1 MAKNPWEMGLSAGDA
16 ADDGPWNLGLKSE
29 APAPVKGG
37 LVASAKQAI
46 GSTIQGLGQ
55 AAGDFLPGVSKDNAI
70 ARYGKSVV
78 EANPTAVTDFASLKE
93 NPGTAVAE
101 ATGNAGGSIATMLGA
116 RALGQG
122 ITAAAPFTGPAAP
135 FVAGAGQLISWGGP
149 LVAAALPSY
158 GGIRQRQ
165 IQKDPTAE
173 DSVGSKLAAA
183 AGAGAVGAIE
193 SKFGP
198 QEWALKAMTKEG
210 RTALAE
216 KFAANSLMGSVAKG
230 AAKGAG
236 IEGAEELAQNPI
248 EQLAAGDNPLTAE
261 NLKDTAFS
269 GVMGAL
275 GGGVFGAGAG
285 AGFRQAKEQGKPAA
299 TPEQSPGQGP
309 IDYTPPPA
317 EEVAN
322 LRKAQM
328 GLDPA
333 NGPLSAAAGM
343 AVESQTE
350 EEIRL
355 GKAAVIAQGEAQAQQ
370 SQADIEALRAQEPG
384 IPYEPVPLASNV
396 DPADQSVQSGSAESA
411 PSGSF
416 SKMDEFAQFLNQERA
431 DKQALIADARAAQQ
445 AARQAADEY
454 AIERLAEIEQT
465 IADNRQRQSES
476 ARVEL
481 LHGLLADPSTTNPAE
496 RFRSE
501 LARQGYRDTSLTPR
515 EVSVIQ
521 RHGEISSAF
530 KQWTAGPTDGFK
542 RMADAE
548 DLASLVGQERADVE
562 RRRAALIRPQSQQ
575 EQERPVPRNKV
586 QDALALIANGA
597 TMRGRD
603 IVSPSGKVLMKNLNI
618 QQYREARQLL
628 KPAAQTGAQVA
639 SPEQPKES
647 SDGNARPD
655 TQAVLPSSPAQG
667 SVDAGGVV
675 DLRPGDRSAAG
686 GQGDSQLPEEAAAGN
701 ASAGVDTGNRGVKPL
716 DHGELNIPG
725 RTSNINAQL
734 DRYKAEQ
741 AKAAKS
747 KAKEDAAE
755 RKSEKA
761 QAKDLLAKHQDAI
774 LARHGEKFGNKELR
788 NTLDQW
794 AKWEPKKLISFV
806 NKFVSE
812 QESTQSVSEPK
823 AKQPK
828 PQNLLQLV
836 RQAGGVAL
844 DRKAD
849 VTGDRNS
856 RETVGV
862 FRNGGMD
869 LDRLAELM
877 QQNGFISDA
886 DLADNSGAEKAAEI
900 LRDALKGG
908 RPLTMADN
916 EAAMSEAEEAKYRDG
931 VRRRADELGIKWR
944 FRKIE
949 DVEADVM
956 DAEERASLDAD
967 SSAYDIERVTGSVQD
982 ALDEFDKFYEATPLR
997 GEAAMR
1003 AMGFTEEEIREA
1015 VQSESAER
1023 QNRSIES
1030 RGTEASG
1037 EADRPQDRGQGQGFL
1052 ESYSEKDLAERAEAQ
1067 RLNDEHRAKAEKQ
1080 ADDKEQAD
1088 ADRDSFTLTGSD
1100 RDADTMA
1107 ARGQGG
1113 LFDQPPKKESAERFA
1128 VGKTLSKD
1136 ERRQVLSTLTD
1147 AYRSK
1152 SHQKEERIDARGETY
1167 FAYPYAPELFEKS
1180 NITGKMVRYYVTLP
1194 DGRIA
1199 HPTELFPDYTESQVE
1214 QELANQEAEARKRAD
1229 NDADRLRIL
1238 ESRKSTSLNEANRVF
1253 NHQNR
1258 GRDDYIPAI
1267 LTDGEQFIRTHP
1279 DSVENDLRLLGGEW
1293 KERTNNPAKG
1303 IAPSHLEP
1311 LFADLDSTST
1321 RKANKA
1327 KKAAAKLPQ
1336 AARIDYVQSNFL
1348 DILQELE
1355 DSGKLKINC

>member
-1 MAKNPWEMGLSAGDA
+1 MAKNPWEMGFSA
-16 ADDGPWNLGLKSE
+16 ADAPNDGPWNMGLKSD

-37 LVASAKQAI
+37 LVASAKQSV

-55 AAGDFLPGVSKDNAI
+55 AAGDFLPGVSKDNAL

-122 ITAAAPFTGPAAP
+122 ITAAAPFAGPAAP

-210 RTALAE
+210 RGALAE
-216 KFAANSLMGSVAKG
+216 KFAANSLAGSVAKG
-230 AAKGAG
+230 AVKGAG

-248 EQLAAGDNPLTAE
+248 EQIAAGDNPLTAE

-285 AGFRQAKEQGKPAA
+285 AGFRQAKDQDKPAA
-299 TPEQSPGQGP
+299 TPEQSIGQGP
-309 IDYTPPPA
+309 IDYAPPPA

-355 GKAAVIAQGEAQAQQ
+355 GKAAVMAQGEAQAQQ
-370 SQADIEALRAQEPG
+370 SQADIEALRAQDPG
-384 IPYEPVPLASNV
+384 IPYAPVPLAGNV
-396 DPADQSVQSGSAESA
+396 EPAEQSALSDSAEPG

-416 SKMDEFAQFLNQERA
+416 SKMDEFAQLLNQERD
-431 DKQALIADARAAQQ
+431 DKQSRVAEIQAAQQ

-465 IADNRQRQSES
+465 ISDNRQRQSES

-515 EVSVIQ
+515 EASVIQ

-548 DLASLVGQERADVE
+548 ELASLVGQERADVE
-562 RRRAALIRPQSQQ
+562 QRRAALTQPPVQQ
-575 EQERPVPRNKV
+575 QVPVAPRNKV
-586 QDALALIANGA
+586 QEALDLIAGGA
-597 TMRGRD
+597 AMRGRD
-603 IVSPSGKVLMKNLNI
+603 IVSPTGKVLMKNLNI
-618 QQYREARQLL
+618 QQYREARQLI
-628 KPAAQTGAQVA
+628 KSAAQTGAQVA

-647 SDGNARPD
+647 SDGNARPV

-667 SVDAGGVV
+667 SVDAGSVV
-675 DLRPGDRSAAG
+675 DLRSSGRSAAG
-686 GQGDSQLPEEAAAGN
+686 GQGDSRLPEEAGSGN
-701 ASAGVDTGNRGVKPL
+701 AGAGAASGNRGV
-716 DHGELNIPG
+716 
-725 RTSNINAQL
+725 A
-734 DRYKAEQ
+734 
-741 AKAAKS
+741 
-747 KAKEDAAE
+747 
-755 RKSEKA
+755 RK
-761 QAKDLLAKHQDAI
+761 
-774 LARHGEKFGNKELR
+774 
-788 NTLDQW
+788 
-794 AKWEPKKLISFV
+794 
-806 NKFVSE
+806 
-812 QESTQSVSEPK
+812 
-823 AKQPK
+823 
-828 PQNLLQLV
+828 NLLQLV
-836 RQAGGVAL
+836 RQSGGVSL

-877 QQNGFISDA
+877 HQHGFISDA
-886 DLADNSGAEKAAEI
+886 DIADNSGADKAAEI

-916 EAAMSEAEEAKYRDG
+916 EAAMSDAEEAKYRDG

-949 DVEADVM
+949 DVEADVQ

-1015 VQSESAER
+1015 VQSENAER
-1023 QNRSIES
+1023 QDRGAES
-1030 RGTEASG
+1030 RGAEASG
-1037 EADRPQDRGQGQGFL
+1037 EADRSQNRGQGQGFL
-1052 ESYSEKDLAERAEAQ
+1052 ESYSEKDLADRAEAQ
-1067 RLNDEHRAKAEKQ
+1067 RLDDERKAKADKQ
-1080 ADDKEQAD
+1080 ADEKAQAD
-1088 ADRDSFTLTGSD
+1088 AERDSFTLTGSD
-1100 RDADTMA
+1100 RSADVLATQ
-1107 ARGQGG
+1107 GQGG
-1113 LFDQPPKKESAERFA
+1113 LFNQNPIKNESRASTGPESESVRPDQESGKSAPA
-1128 VGKTLSKD
+1128 VS
-1136 ERRQVLSTLTD
+1136 
-1147 AYRSK
+1147 
-1152 SHQKEERIDARGETY
+1152 
-1167 FAYPYAPELFEKS
+1167 P
-1180 NITGKMVRYYVTLP
+1180 
-1194 DGRIA
+1194 
-1199 HPTELFPDYTESQVE
+1199 
-1214 QELANQEAEARKRAD
+1214 
-1229 NDADRLRIL
+1229 L
-1238 ESRKSTSLNEANRVF
+1238 ES
-1253 NHQNR
+1253 
-1258 GRDDYIPAI
+1258 I
-1267 LTDGEQFIRTHP
+1267 
-1279 DSVENDLRLLGGEW
+1279 
-1293 KERTNNPAKG
+1293 
-1303 IAPSHLEP
+1303 
-1311 LFADLDSTST
+1311 FADLDSTST